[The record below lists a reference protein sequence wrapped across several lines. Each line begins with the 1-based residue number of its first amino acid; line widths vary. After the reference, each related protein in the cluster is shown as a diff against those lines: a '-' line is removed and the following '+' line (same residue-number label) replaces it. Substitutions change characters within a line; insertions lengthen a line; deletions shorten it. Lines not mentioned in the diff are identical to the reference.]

1 MKRAL
6 RNTESAM
13 FIKADGG
20 ETKSFQTARLFLSY
34 DEAVAFSRTHK
45 LAPVE
50 LVVHGEDQAE
60 FIVPVPMESTI
71 QEEEDATVGFDVQ
84 CNGEVRAEKDE
95 PEPEAFLDQGANTA
109 DIAITI
115 EVEETDRELQGYR
128 ENDCAQGIGVE
139 LDEYETAISEYAR
152 FEKAAEAPEF
162 HFSPA
167 TECDLCGTALGGRW
181 FFVDGRVRE
190 SGEWRDMCSRCFFA
204 KGGKIGPGKGLLYQ
218 RQRDERWLLVGGF
231 RE

>member
-13 FIKADGG
+13 FIKSDGG
-20 ETKSFQTARLFLSY
+20 ETKSFQTARFFLSY
-34 DEAVAFSRTHK
+34 DEAVAFCRTHK

-50 LVVHGEDQAE
+50 LVVHEEDQAE
-60 FIVPVPMESTI
+60 YIVPVQPAI
-71 QEEEDATVGFDVQ
+71 WKEENTADEVDGHYKGQVTDA
-84 CNGEVRAEKDE
+84 KDE
-95 PEPEAFLDQGANTA
+95 TEPEAFVDQSPNTG
-109 DIAITI
+109 DIAMSI
-115 EVEETDRELQGYR
+115 EVEEAEREPQVYR
-128 ENDCAQGIGVE
+128 ENDYAGGGAAE
-139 LDEYETAISEYAR
+139 LDEYEIAISEYAR

-167 TECDLCGTALGGRW
+167 RECDLCGAKLAGRW
-181 FFVDGRVRE
+181 FFVDGCVRE
-190 SGEWRDMCSRCFFA
+190 SGEWRDMCSHCFFV

-218 RQRDERWLLVGGF
+218 RQRDGRWLLVGGF